1 MLHTL
6 PLVLGLLAP
15 AATPVSGGPFLEISF
30 EEALKRA
37 KQEEKFVFIDFYAT
51 WCAPCLRLDRLTW
64 SNPKVAAWLSEETV
78 PLKIDAEIETALARR
93 YEVGAYPTLLFI
105 KPDGEIQGWMVG
117 FKDPSDFLKEGRD
130 IVAGVRKSDR
140 LRRLH
145 EKDPEDP
152 NLRLKLGRQLE
163 MERSYEEA
171 TGHYL
176 WCWDHGVQDPARG
189 FEELRRTILLSDIG
203 RLARLYPPMLKA
215 LNERRDRL
223 LLEVSGPR
231 PTRAGARDLAALY
244 ETLGQRAET
253 LALYDRL
260 RARPA
265 PEAGAEAE
273 GAVPAADPCRVLF
286 PEVVDLL
293 LAAGRYADAVAGYG
307 EPLAWLDGRWQEYE
321 HARASQQGG
330 SELLDQQA
338 MDLLR
343 RQALEDGA
351 QLYEALA
358 GTRENDDQA
367 AAAASRLASFSE
379 GPRPWI
385 ELMAAARRADRKD
398 LQQALRDEALRTLP
412 LIHHRRIP
420 RVKDRKGRR

>member
-6 PLVLGLLAP
+6 PLFLGLFAP
-15 AATPVSGGPFLEISF
+15 AAPLVAGGPFLDITF
-30 EEALKRA
+30 EAALKRA

-78 PLKIDAEIETALARR
+78 PLKIDAEIETELARR
-93 YEVGAYPTLLFI
+93 YEVGSYPTLLFI

-117 FKDPSDFLKEGRD
+117 FKDPGDFLKEGRD

-152 NLRLKLGRQLE
+152 KLRLKLGRQLE
-163 MERSYEEA
+163 LERSYEEA
-171 TGHYL
+171 AGHYL

-189 FEELRRTILLSDIG
+189 FEDQRRTILLSDIG

-215 LNERRDRL
+215 LNDRRDRL
-223 LLEVSGPR
+223 RLEVSGPR
-231 PTRAGARDLAALY
+231 PTRASARDIAALHK
-244 ETLGQRAET
+244 TLGQRAET

-260 RARPA
+260 RTRPA
-265 PEAGAEAE
+265 MEAGAGSE
-273 GAVPAADPCRVLF
+273 GATPPADPCEVLF

-293 LAAGRYADAVAGYG
+293 LAAGRHADAVAGYG
-307 EPLAWLDGRWQEYE
+307 EPLAWLDLRWKEYE
-321 HARASQQGG
+321 RTRASKQGDV
-330 SELLDQQA
+330 ELLDQQA
-338 MDLLR
+338 LDHLR
-343 RQALEDGA
+343 RQALADGA

-358 GTRENDDQA
+358 GTRENDAQA